1 MTSAS
6 ILPSGGKRD
15 VVQLTAWSPFAG
27 HLLKDFAHDP
37 LFVGSPA
44 TGAKKLSDMSEET
57 DSRKP
62 MDNDAGAVCI
72 VERQTE
78 RKFVFKVEDH
88 TSMGHHSLQPL
99 HSSIECFDPRENW
112 TWFGQQLVRVRSI
125 TPSRRRTFSLEV

>member
-44 TGAKKLSDMSEET
+44 TGAKKLSDISKET

-72 VERQTE
+72 VQRDKLSGSLFLRGKTTHLWDTTPCSHFIRRLSVSTHERTGPG
-78 RKFVFKVEDH
+78 
-88 TSMGHHSLQPL
+88 SASSLSGCVQ
-99 HSSIECFDPRENW
+99 
-112 TWFGQQLVRVRSI
+112 
-125 TPSRRRTFSLEV
+125 